1 MQHNQTTRG
10 CRPASAADLCR
21 PTFVAVAVVLLQL
34 AVLAAILAAAPA
46 RAIEMTNLY
55 TVEVPLDPD
64 DPNAQ
69 ATAYRDA
76 LSEVLVRVTG
86 SEAGAD
92 PETTAT
98 LFPNPAR
105 YVTQYR
111 PGPDNTLIVSLDGES
126 IERVL
131 RQSGATIWGADRP
144 LTVVWLAVDW
154 GLGDRE
160 IVAANDPERM
170 PSDGR
175 SIDRNRLL
183 RERVQTVANRRG
195 LPIVFPLLD
204 IEDMQQI
211 GFIDVWGDFD
221 EPLIAASA
229 RYEAESVLVGRIRPE
244 DPGLPRWTWYIGEE
258 RFAWPGEPEDAINQ
272 LANSLSARDAVRGD
286 EEIERVTL
294 TISGISSVR
303 SFGQLQQYL
312 ANQRA
317 IDSVAIESVQSD
329 SITYEVRVRGG
340 TERLQRILSVS
351 RLLEPADTTL
361 RYDRDPLGMGP
372 SGFDSV
378 PRLNYVFVPPAAAT
392 MGQGETAGQSAVE
405 TEF

>member
-1 MQHNQTTRG
+1 
-10 CRPASAADLCR
+10 
-21 PTFVAVAVVLLQL
+21 
-34 AVLAAILAAAPA
+34 
-46 RAIEMTNLY
+46 
-55 TVEVPLDPD
+55 
-64 DPNAQ
+64 
-69 ATAYRDA
+69 
-76 LSEVLVRVTG
+76 
-86 SEAGAD
+86 
-92 PETTAT
+92 
-98 LFPNPAR
+98 
-105 YVTQYR
+105 
-111 PGPDNTLIVSLDGES
+111 
-126 IERVL
+126 
-131 RQSGATIWGADRP
+131 
-144 LTVVWLAVDW
+144 
-154 GLGDRE
+154 
-160 IVAANDPERM
+160 
-170 PSDGR
+170 
-175 SIDRNRLL
+175 
-183 RERVQTVANRRG
+183 
-195 LPIVFPLLD
+195 
-204 IEDMQQI
+204 MQQI

-244 DPGLPRWTWYIGEE
+244 DPGLPRWTWYVGEE

-340 TERLQRILSVS
+340 TERLERILSVS
-351 RLLEPADTTL
+351 RLLEPADTAL
-361 RYDRDPLGMGP
+361 RYDRGPLGMGP
-372 SGFDSV
+372 SGFESV

-392 MGQGETAGQSAVE
+392 MGQGETAGQPAVE